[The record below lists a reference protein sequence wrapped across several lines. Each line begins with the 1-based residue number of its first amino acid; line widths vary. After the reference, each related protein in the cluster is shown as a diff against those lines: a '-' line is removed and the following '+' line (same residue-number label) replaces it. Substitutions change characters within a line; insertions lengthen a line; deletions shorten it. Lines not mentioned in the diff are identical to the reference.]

1 MIIVIAFVLQ
11 LGHKLIISYYEIKQQ
26 NNVQNLKKKEHI
38 QYWKNTLNVVP
49 IDSRNYIKQV
59 IFVYT

>member
-26 NNVQNLKKKEHI
+26 NNVQNLKKKRA
-38 QYWKNTLNVVP
+38 YSTLKKHTKCCAN
-49 IDSRNYIKQV
+49 R
-59 IFVYT
+59 

>member
-26 NNVQNLKKKEHI
+26 NNVQNLKKK
-38 QYWKNTLNVVP
+38 K
-49 IDSRNYIKQV
+49 S
-59 IFVYT
+59 IFNIEKTH